1 VSGGASQAGPS
12 RTGPSQ
18 AGPSRTGPSQAGP
31 GGIGPV
37 RTGDGVA
44 RGGSVEVGASGG
56 GALAASRSGAEGARA
71 SRRILPGATIGVLGG
86 GQLGRMLVHAGSR
99 MGYRFAA
106 LDPDPRAPCGQ
117 VADLIVARY
126 DDLDA
131 ARELARRADVIT
143 YEFENVDADVA
154 AVLETESFVPQGSA
168 LLRTTQNRL
177 REKRAGEAAGA
188 RVAPYAEIASLDGLR
203 EAVERLGL
211 PAVLKTAEGGYDG
224 KGQRVLRRREDL
236 APAWEELSRGGRVL
250 MLEKFID
257 FEREISVIAARRP
270 SGEVRAFPPAENVHV
285 DNILHLSIVPA
296 RIPDSLKA
304 EAERLAVSVAESLG
318 VAGLIAVEM
327 FVGRDGALYVNELAP
342 RPHNSGHYTIEA
354 CRTSQFE
361 QHIRAICDLPL
372 GDTALL
378 TPAVMVNVLG
388 QHLPAVLEWMQRPD
402 EAAERLGVAPKV
414 HLYGKAEARP
424 GRKMGHVNVLAEN
437 VDAALEWIAQTNIW
451 KG

>member
-1 VSGGASQAGPS
+1 
-12 RTGPSQ
+12 
-18 AGPSRTGPSQAGP
+18 
-31 GGIGPV
+31 
-37 RTGDGVA
+37 
-44 RGGSVEVGASGG
+44 
-56 GALAASRSGAEGARA
+56 
-71 SRRILPGATIGVLGG
+71 LPGATIGVLGG

-106 LDPDPRAPCGQ
+106 LDPDPQAPCGQ
-117 VADLIVARY
+117 VAELIVARY
-126 DDLDA
+126 DDLAA

-143 YEFENVDADVA
+143 YEFENVDAGVA
-154 AVLETESFVPQGSA
+154 AVLEAESYVPQGSA
-168 LLRTTQNRL
+168 LLHTTQHRL
-177 REKRAGEAAGA
+177 REKRAVEAAGA
-188 RVAPYAEIASLDGLR
+188 RVAPYAVITGLDGLR
-203 EAVERLGL
+203 EAAERLGL

-236 APAWEELSRGGRVL
+236 EPAWEELSRAGGVL
-250 MLEKFID
+250 VLEKFID

-285 DNILHLSIVPA
+285 NNILHLSIVPA
-296 RIPDSLKA
+296 RIPDRLRT
-304 EAERLAVSVAESLG
+304 EAERLAVSIAESLG
-318 VAGLIAVEM
+318 AVGLIAVEM
-327 FVGRDGALYVNELAP
+327 FVGSDGTLYVNELAP
-342 RPHNSGHYTIEA
+342 RPHNSGHHTIEA

-372 GDTALL
+372 GDVSLL

-388 QHLPAVLEWMQRPD
+388 QHMPAVLKWMERPD

-424 GRKMGHVNVLAEN
+424 NRKMGHINVLAPN
-437 VDAALEWIAQTNIW
+437 VDNALEWIAQSNIW